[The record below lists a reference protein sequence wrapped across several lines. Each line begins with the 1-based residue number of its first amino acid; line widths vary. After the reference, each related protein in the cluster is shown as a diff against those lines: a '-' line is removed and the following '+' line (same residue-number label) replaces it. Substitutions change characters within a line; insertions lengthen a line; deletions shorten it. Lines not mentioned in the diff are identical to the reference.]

1 MAARCV
7 SHGLGAPICRS
18 SLDIEIRSHYHDSV
32 LVCHCLRVFD
42 GEIRECVRTGARS
55 VDDVSDRCGAG
66 SACGGC
72 RDSIETIVERE
83 SASRCPQL
91 VMLTVLQPKAA

>member
-1 MAARCV
+1 VAIFRT
-7 SHGLGAPICRS
+7 G
-18 SLDIEIRSHYHDSV
+18 LDIETRSHYHVSV

-55 VDDVSDRCGAG
+55 VDEVSERCGAG

-72 RDSIETIVERE
+72 RDSIDTIVARE
-83 SASRCPQL
+83 SDDACPRL
-91 VMLTVLQPKAA
+91 VLLTVQQPRAA